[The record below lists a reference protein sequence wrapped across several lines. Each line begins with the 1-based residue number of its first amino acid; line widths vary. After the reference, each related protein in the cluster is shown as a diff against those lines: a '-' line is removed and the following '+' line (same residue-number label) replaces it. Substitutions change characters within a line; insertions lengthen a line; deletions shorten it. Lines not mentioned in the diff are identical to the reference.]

1 MGRTRGGAKSLWQTD
16 DRVLDERLQESEFAW
31 NRCSAR
37 RCEDVLR
44 NTECSSRCSAYR
56 ALFNP
61 RRTAPPHFRS
71 LRAPA
76 DRHARADRVTEFDT
90 ADRSGGSSTI
100 VGQRRQALRK
110 RCLECAEVISHECV
124 INHCLTTYL
133 RNLLSCVRKETG
145 GVVTCRPLIGCC
157 VVKRCR
163 SAPV

>member
-1 MGRTRGGAKSLWQTD
+1 VGRTPGGAKSPWQTY
-16 DRVLDERLQESEFAW
+16 DRVLDERLQESKFAW

-44 NTECSSRCSAYR
+44 NTECSSRYSAYR
-56 ALFNP
+56 ALFNS
-61 RRTAPPHFRS
+61 RRTAPPRLRS

-76 DRHARADRVTEFDT
+76 DHHARAGRVTEFHT

-100 VGQRRQALRK
+100 GGQRRQALRM
-110 RCLECAEVISHECV
+110 RCLECAEVVSHEC
-124 INHCLTTYL
+124 ILTHCLTVCL
-133 RNLLSCVRKETG
+133 CKLLSRSWKETG
-145 GVVTCRPLIGCC
+145 GVVTCRRLIACC